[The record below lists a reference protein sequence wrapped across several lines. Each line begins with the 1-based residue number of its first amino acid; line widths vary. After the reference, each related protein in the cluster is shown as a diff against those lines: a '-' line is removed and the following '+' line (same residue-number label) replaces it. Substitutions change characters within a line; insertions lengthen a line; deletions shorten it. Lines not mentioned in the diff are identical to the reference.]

1 MRAESMFR
9 LLVVAV
15 MLALWSPSTSGQAQG
30 ELRIHITL
38 PDADGKP
45 VAVARHR
52 LLISDNPATAP
63 PREVVTSQDGS
74 AVVTL
79 PPGNYTVESDT
90 PVVVRGKA
98 YAWWKTLDVPG
109 GRATVIELTAAD
121 AEVQTPRPD
130 SAAQDARAADST
142 AFLAQWQAAVVELWM
157 PARHATGFLVDARG
171 LIATNQRVVG
181 AETMVAV
188 QLSPLLKV
196 AGSVIA
202 AEPGRDVAILRIDPA
217 AIGSVT
223 PLSLGCGT
231 TASAEP
237 QKGQKVFAID
247 TPMLMPKATSPGV
260 LVRIGPHVLETDLD
274 LESATA
280 GGPAFAA
287 DGTLLGLTS
296 IVDDSDER
304 RPYYRVIRSG
314 DICGAL
320 ASAEK
325 AMASMPAP
333 PGTHLPVER
342 AAALPLDALAAAA
355 SRRGGNRTPFQ
366 TASTFEVALI
376 TPVRAYAARN
386 RIRAT
391 SLPVRTMRNESAN
404 AEAIQR
410 EEGLFDFG
418 RWADYFAGY
427 PPVLI
432 VRVTPRL
439 KEGFW
444 TTIARGAA
452 QTQGVALPSMKHVT
466 SGFSRL
472 QAFCGQTEV
481 QPIHPFAL
489 ERQVSPSTTTTEGL
503 YVFDPDALGPACG
516 SVKLVL
522 YSEKSPDK
530 GETVVLDG
538 TLLQQAWLDVAPA
551 R

>member
-1 MRAESMFR
+1 
-9 LLVVAV
+9 
-15 MLALWSPSTSGQAQG
+15 
-30 ELRIHITL
+30 
-38 PDADGKP
+38 
-45 VAVARHR
+45 
-52 LLISDNPATAP
+52 
-63 PREVVTSQDGS
+63 
-74 AVVTL
+74 
-79 PPGNYTVESDT
+79 VESDK
-90 PVVVRGKA
+90 PFVVRGKA
-98 YAWWKTLDVPG
+98 YAWWKMLDVPA
-109 GRATVIELTAAD
+109 GRETVIELTAGNAVVD
-121 AEVQTPRPD
+121 TARPD
-130 SAAQDARAADST
+130 SRPQDARAAES
-142 AFLAQWQAAVVELWM
+142 APVLGQWQDAVVELWM

-171 LIATNQRVVG
+171 LVATNQRVVG
-181 AETMVAV
+181 AETMAAV
-188 QLSPLLKV
+188 QLSPSLKV
-196 AGSVIA
+196 AGRVIA

-231 TASAEP
+231 TPSAEP

-247 TPMLMPKATSPGV
+247 TPFLKPKAMSPGV
-260 LVRIGPHVLETDLD
+260 LGQIGPHSLESNLD

-314 DICGAL
+314 DICAAL

-325 AMASMPAP
+325 AMTGMPAP
-333 PGTHLPVER
+333 PGTHMPVEPTG
-342 AAALPLDALAAAA
+342 AVTLDALEAAA
-355 SRRGGNRTPFQ
+355 RRRTGGRTQFQ
-366 TASTFEVALI
+366 TSTTFEVALI

-391 SLPVRTMRNESAN
+391 SLPVRTMRNQSAN
-404 AEAIQR
+404 AEAIER

-418 RWADYFAGY
+418 RWTDYFDGY

-452 QTQGVALPSMKHVT
+452 QTQGMSLPSMKRVT

-481 QPIHPFAL
+481 EPIHPFTL
-489 ERQVSPSTTTTEGL
+489 EREVSSSTTSTEGL
-503 YVFDPDALGPACG
+503 YVFDPNALGPACG
-516 SVKLVL
+516 TVKLVL
-522 YSEKSPDK
+522 YSEKAPDK
-530 GETVVLDG
+530 GDTVVLDD
-538 TLLQQAWLDVAPA
+538 TLLQQAWQDFAPS